1 MARLVYFLAGVGTM
15 SAARA
20 HQLGLGYALDGRG
33 VAYVGM
39 TCGPGGASGVLFGR
53 SETPLTNPE
62 RLRWAPCPSRPRLH
76 VGWDPGDPPGPRD
89 LARRKQLQGHAVELA
104 DGNRWLVP
112 VARHPGGD
120 SPLPRRLAWSGE
132 GWAQGEVIESRRALW
147 EGACRAWENLTGDV
161 REDGVML
168 VSDGAELAV
177 MALSANYRVSQAEV
191 SALGLLDTET
201 SAEVLKALVDW
212 PAIELLAARRG
223 VQEQA
228 EGNAEGPAEV
238 VSAGLPGSPGSEG

>member
-1 MARLVYFLAGVGTM
+1 MGRLVYFLAGAGTM
-15 SAARA
+15 NAGRA

-39 TCGPGGASGVLFGR
+39 TRGPGGASGVLFGR
-53 SETPLTNPE
+53 SETPLTNVE
-62 RLRWAPCPSRPRLH
+62 GLRWAPYPGQSRLH
-76 VGWDPGDPPGPRD
+76 VGWDAGNAPGPGD

-104 DGNRWLVP
+104 DGQRWLVP
-112 VARHPGGD
+112 VARHPHGD
-120 SPLPRRLAWSGE
+120 SPLPRRLEWSGSA
-132 GWAQGEVIESRRALW
+132 GWAPGEVIESRRALW
-147 EGACRAWENLTGDV
+147 EGACRAWDTLSGQVE
-161 REDGVML
+161 EDGALL

-212 PAIELLAARRG
+212 PAIEELMAARSR
-223 VQEQA
+223 

-238 VSAGLPGSPGSEG
+238 VSVGQPGSPGSEG